1 MEENKNE
8 TSSRGNDKM
17 LPASIII
24 AAVLIMVG
32 LVYNAGKKDLSAG
45 NQANQLAAAQNQPT
59 QETGSPE
66 KVRAFSKEDH
76 VLGDPNAPVKFIMFS
91 DFECPYCKTFHETVK
106 KLSTEY
112 EGRVA
117 FVFRQFPMHSKSGTE
132 AVATECAASFGGS
145 EKFWAFAD
153 EIFATTP
160 SNDGLDLAQLPK
172 IAVKLGFDEA
182 AFNTCLKSGKF
193 EDRIKADMKDASAA
207 GLQGTP
213 YTVIVAPSG
222 NVITVNGAYPYE
234 AVKEKIE
241 QALKLK

>member
-106 KLSTEY
+106 KVQQFT
-112 EGRVA
+112 RV
-117 FVFRQFPMHSKSGTE
+117 
-132 AVATECAASFGGS
+132 
-145 EKFWAFAD
+145 
-153 EIFATTP
+153 
-160 SNDGLDLAQLPK
+160 
-172 IAVKLGFDEA
+172 
-182 AFNTCLKSGKF
+182 
-193 EDRIKADMKDASAA
+193 
-207 GLQGTP
+207 
-213 YTVIVAPSG
+213 
-222 NVITVNGAYPYE
+222 
-234 AVKEKIE
+234 
-241 QALKLK
+241 